1 MQPRPYFSKS
11 TTLQK
16 GSSKIDSEQR
26 LPGIADLAAPMAGQC
41 RCGRIQY
48 RLSQQPRFIFACHC
62 TDCQQLTSSAFS
74 MGMVVPEDAFSL
86 QGEPDCWEKTGDS
99 GGKSRQFTCPVCTG
113 WTHTITQSAPGT
125 VIVRP
130 STLTDHDW
138 VRPIAQIFTRS
149 ALPWALLQV
158 PLSYL
163 TEFRDPKPLEDAYA
177 EAGIAP
183 GMVADA
189 GQNNAAIPPGTGT
202 HFDPPKG
209 GAPAPNAVR
218 KQTVKAKPEQRAAG
232 RHAEAPHQIPL
243 QGWWHVLKR
252 AGAGFIQD
260 RVMAEA
266 ASVTFYALLALF
278 PAIAALISIYGI
290 FLNPATV
297 GTQLANLAAFV
308 PSSGMQL
315 IQAQITALTTKTSGT
330 LGLTAIISFAI
341 SLWSANSGI
350 KSLFDALNVV
360 YHEHEKRSFLKLTL
374 ISFVFTL
381 GTIGFV
387 IVALFT
393 VVAVPIILN
402 FVGLG
407 FASAD
412 LLALARWPVMF
423 LVVGT
428 ALSIIYRYGPSRN
441 YARWQWVSWGG
452 GAAAILWVIVSLLFS
467 FYVSNFSNYNRTY
480 GSLGAVVGFMTW
492 IWISSIVVLMGG
504 ELNAE
509 LEQLTE
515 RDSTVGPE
523 KPPGERGAFKADV
536 KS

>member
-1 MQPRPYFSKS
+1 
-11 TTLQK
+11 
-16 GSSKIDSEQR
+16 
-26 LPGIADLAAPMAGQC
+26 LAALPLTGQC
-41 RCGRIQY
+41 RCGRIRYQV
-48 RLSQQPRFIFACHC
+48 SVPPRFIFACHC
-62 TDCQQLTSSAFS
+62 TDCQQLSSSAFS
-74 MGMVVPEDAFSL
+74 LGMAVAEDGFAL
-86 QGEPDCWEKTGDS
+86 QGDPDVWEKTGES
-99 GGKSRQFTCPVCTG
+99 GGRSKQYTCPICAG
-113 WTHTITQSAPGT
+113 WTHTIAQAAPGA

-130 STLTDHDW
+130 STLEDHSW
-138 VRPIAQIFTRS
+138 VRPIAQIYTRS

-158 PLSYL
+158 PLSYE
-163 TEFRDPKPLEDAYA
+163 TEFKDPKPLEEAYA
-177 EAGIAP
+177 AIAP
-183 GMVADA
+183 GTPAEPGITTV
-189 GQNNAAIPPGTGT
+189 PPGTGIAV
-202 HFDPPKG
+202 DPPKG
-209 GAPAPNAVR
+209 GAPAPDAVR
-218 KQTVKAKPEQRAAG
+218 KDAVKATPHMREAG
-232 RHAEAPHQIPL
+232 RYAETPSQIPL

-278 PAIAALISIYGI
+278 PAVAALVSIYGI
-290 FLNPATV
+290 FTSPANV
-297 GTQLANLAAFV
+297 GAQLAALGAFV

-315 IQAQITALTTKTSGT
+315 IEDQITALIAKNSGT
-330 LGLTAIISFAI
+330 LGLTAIISFGV

-360 YHEHEKRSFLKLTL
+360 YHEREKRSFIKLTL
-374 ISFVFTL
+374 ISFAFTL
-381 GTIGFV
+381 GTIAFV
-387 IVALFT
+387 IIALFT

-407 FASAD
+407 FASAW
-412 LLALARWPVMF
+412 LLAVLRWPVMF

-452 GAAAILWVIVSLLFS
+452 GAAAILWVVVSLLFS
-467 FYVSNFSNYNRTY
+467 LYLSDFSNYNKTY

-509 LEQLTE
+509 LEQQTE
-515 RDSTVGPE
+515 KDSTVGPE

-536 KS
+536 KA